1 MYNGIPVTCVIYI
14 LVVSKSNI
22 FPMSKEAS
30 NTFIHIV
37 GIATFGLMIP

>member
-1 MYNGIPVTCVIYI
+1 MIACIMVYQWPVLYT
-14 LVVSKSNI
+14 SNI